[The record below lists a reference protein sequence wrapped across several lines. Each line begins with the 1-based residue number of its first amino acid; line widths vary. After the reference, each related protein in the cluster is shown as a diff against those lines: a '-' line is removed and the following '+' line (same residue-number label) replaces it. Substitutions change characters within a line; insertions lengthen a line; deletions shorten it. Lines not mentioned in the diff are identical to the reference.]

1 MVNHKKEAVVKFDAI
16 PFSIVNRRRCEEGF
30 KHSLDEWSIAEW
42 TNALAGEAGEAANIG
57 KKLIRFRNPV
67 VMLNKGADKEKLE
80 KKLLLELA
88 DTVIYADLTAQKL
101 NANLWYYVVKAFND
115 KSKEM
120 DLPPELFYGS

>member
-1 MVNHKKEAVVKFDAI
+1 MMFD
-16 PFSIVNRRRCEEGF
+16 PYRFSLVNRRRCEEGF

-67 VMLNKGADKEKLE
+67 VMLNKGADKNKLEEKLMF
-80 KKLLLELA
+80 ELA

-101 NANLWYYVVKAFND
+101 NADLWQYVIRAFND

-120 DLPPELFYGS
+120 DLPKELFIK